1 MMPTHY
7 GKFSRSSKISLLS
20 PVPGAMP
27 SASKPVRCYIRNG
40 RFYGFGYIFRFGFT
54 LARWPF
60 RSSFRVGFAAR
71 VRVPRALM
79 ARGAAA
85 ICAAYLASQ
94 TPKHP
99 AYQWRESR
107 SRWFLASWPR
117 IALVIYLRWSWL
129 RSAYMG
135 FPHTPIRYHP
145 KHPKESTAQP
155 WAAGVGSAESAPGG
169 WRAGSHKE
177 MKTHNPTNGI

>member
-1 MMPTHY
+1 MSAKYRHHRKTMMPTHY

-135 FPHTPIRYHP
+135 LSPHTP
-145 KHPKESTAQP
+145 KKEEGRPFGPPFSIAQHQ
-155 WAAGVGSAESAPGG
+155 
-169 WRAGSHKE
+169 R
-177 MKTHNPTNGI
+177 IC

>member
-1 MMPTHY
+1 MFAKYRHHRKTMLPTHY

-20 PVPGAMP
+20 PLQGAMP
-27 SASKPVRCYIRNG
+27 SASKPVRRYRRNS
-40 RFYGFGYIFRFGFT
+40 RFYAFAYIFRFGFT

-85 ICAAYLASQ
+85 ICAASISSQ

-99 AYQWRESR
+99 AYQWRDSR
-107 SRWFLASWPR
+107 PFWFWVSWPR
-117 IALVIYLRWSWL
+117 IALVIYLKAVAAL
-129 RSAYMG
+129 RL
-135 FPHTPIRYHP
+135 H
-145 KHPKESTAQP
+145 
-155 WAAGVGSAESAPGG
+155 GVPPYPNASIPQKCKSPPR
-169 WRAGSHKE
+169 RAF
-177 MKTHNPTNGI
+177 

>member
-1 MMPTHY
+1 MPTHY

-27 SASKPVRCYIRNG
+27 SASKPVRRYIRNG

-71 VRVPRALM
+71 IRVPRVILTH
-79 ARGAAA
+79 GAAA

-99 AYQWRESR
+99 VYQWRESR
-107 SRWFLASWPR
+107 TCWVLVSWPR

-129 RSAYMG
+129 RFATWG
-135 FPHTPIRYHP
+135 YHP
-145 KHPKESTAQP
+145 IPQFDTLQNTPTSP
-155 WAAGVGSAESAPGG
+155 RRSRRAAGGRHRVSGPGG
-169 WRAGSHKE
+169 GRLEAV
-177 MKTHNPTNGI
+177 

>member
-1 MMPTHY
+1 MSAKYRHHRKTMMPTHY

-27 SASKPVRCYIRNG
+27 SASKPVRRYRRNA
-40 RFYGFGYIFRFGFT
+40 RFYALAYIFRFGFT

-71 VRVPRALM
+71 VRVPRVILTH
-79 ARGAAA
+79 GAAA

-135 FPHTPIRYHP
+135 FPHTPIHQYPRNA
-145 KHPKESTAQP
+145 KARRSGLFNRTN
-155 WAAGVGSAESAPGG
+155 AARCCSIE
-169 WRAGSHKE
+169 
-177 MKTHNPTNGI
+177 